1 MGLHL
6 NNEKA
11 QFRTL
16 LSNVNFVFL
25 WLAQFICQFADR
37 MFVYILIYSIY
48 EVSNRSNLGTSLS
61 SVAFGVPALLFSIPF
76 GVLVD
81 RFHKKQ
87 ILFISNFLRAILI
100 TLIVCIPAL
109 ENSLFWLFAL
119 SFVLFTISQIF
130 IPAELAAITCCVPKK
145 ELILANSLFM
155 GTWMLAS
162 VLSFAIAVPITY
174 HFGINTTYAVI
185 AIMYLLAAGFILL
198 LRITDH
204 TTPAVFNYK
213 SFRREIRTGIR
224 FVVRHRIVFYS
235 MLKMGFG
242 ISIFAMLS
250 TLSIG
255 FANNL
260 LQLPKSDFGYLV
272 AIAGL
277 GMGVG
282 IGCMSILTKRFSN
295 TSIVFFGFSI
305 VSFMLMALGFT
316 TTPILAYI
324 LVFILGFGNAFIT
337 APMQTIIQ
345 ERTPKS
351 IQGKVFS
358 VQNLVASFAFTLP
371 PVVAGLLADMFG
383 YRAIFV
389 ILGIIAL
396 TFNLLSKK
404 IRK

>member
-1 MGLHL
+1 ML
-6 NNEKA
+6 
-11 QFRTL
+11 
-16 LSNVNFVFL
+16 L

-61 SVAFGVPALLFSIPF
+61 SVAFGIPALLFSIPF

-81 RFHKKQ
+81 RFHKKH
-87 ILFISNFLRAILI
+87 ILFISNLLRAILI
-100 TLIVCIPAL
+100 TLIIWIPSL
-109 ENSLFWLFAL
+109 EGSLLWLFAL

-162 VLSFAIAVPITY
+162 VLSFAVAVPINY
-174 HFGINTTYAVI
+174 HFGAIATYSVI
-185 AIMYLLAAGFILL
+185 AIMYVLAAGCVLL
-198 LRITDH
+198 MRIHDR

-224 FVVRHRIVFYS
+224 FVIRHRIVFYS

-255 FANNL
+255 FSNTL
-260 LQLPKSDFGYLV
+260 LHLPKSDFGYLV
-272 AIAGL
+272 AIAGI
-277 GMGVG
+277 GMGIG
-282 IGCMSILTKRFSN
+282 IGCMSLLTKFLSN
-295 TSIVFFGFSI
+295 ISIVFSGFSI
-305 VSFMLMALGFT
+305 VSIMLIALGFT
-316 TTPILAYI
+316 TSPILAFI
-324 LVFILGFGNAFIT
+324 FVFLLGFGNSFIT
-337 APMQTIIQ
+337 APIQTIIQ
-345 ERTPKS
+345 ERTPKT
-351 IQGKVFS
+351 IRGKVFS

-371 PVVAGLLADMFG
+371 PVIAGLLADIFG

-389 ILGIIAL
+389 ILGLIAL
-396 TFNLLSKK
+396 IFNFMSKK
-404 IRK
+404 IQK